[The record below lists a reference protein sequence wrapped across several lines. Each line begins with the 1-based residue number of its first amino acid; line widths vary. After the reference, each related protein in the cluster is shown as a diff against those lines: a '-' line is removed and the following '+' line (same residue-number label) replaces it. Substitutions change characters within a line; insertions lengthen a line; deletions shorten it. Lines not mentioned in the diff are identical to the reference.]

1 MKLVQLSSLAL
12 GALTVFSG
20 VATAASGSL
29 SEFTPK
35 VLPVLVQVDAHGK
48 VTGASPATVLT
59 PKLDRLLRANLDEMI
74 NTPVIDKAGR
84 PKSSQF
90 IINLALQTSPRA
102 NGDYDMHF
110 AYVSTSPV
118 PSGSWYWVHIDG
130 RRLALANRDSR
141 DRSEP
146 RIPYHYDQPSYRP
159 IQDRGN
165 TGIPAP
171 AAAPSPA
178 PAPVNVK

>member
-12 GALTVFSG
+12 GALTIFSG

-48 VTGASPATVLT
+48 VTGVSPATALS

-74 NTPVIDKAGR
+74 NTPVIDKAGH

-118 PSGSWYWVHIDG
+118 PSGSWYWVHTDD
-130 RRLALANRDSR
+130 RRLALASQGSGNRSK
-141 DRSEP
+141 S
-146 RIPYHYDQPSYRP
+146 RIPYRYDEPRYRP
-159 IQDRGN
+159 IKAPGN

-171 AAAPSPA
+171 AS
-178 PAPVNVK
+178 APVQAPDPGNIK